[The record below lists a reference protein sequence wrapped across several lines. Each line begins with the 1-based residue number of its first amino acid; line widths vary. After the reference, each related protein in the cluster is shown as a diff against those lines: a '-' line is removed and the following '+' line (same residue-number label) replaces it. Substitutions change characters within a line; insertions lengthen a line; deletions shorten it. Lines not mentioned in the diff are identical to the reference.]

1 MLKPS
6 WPIIRR
12 LTTPPT
18 THRRLLRALST
29 QLLYEDVDD
38 RNDGALAAPSARS
51 MQHGSMVHAHVAGT
65 DGMARHEQQSHQHA
79 ATAMRYARLPYAEC
93 TATAFVSLSAQLHAF
108 FDLSELTRAGGWD
121 ARERTSMLGPGAR
134 V

>member
-1 MLKPS
+1 
-6 WPIIRR
+6 
-12 LTTPPT
+12 
-18 THRRLLRALST
+18 
-29 QLLYEDVDD
+29 
-38 RNDGALAAPSARS
+38 
-51 MQHGSMVHAHVAGT
+51 MQHGPMVHAHVAGT

-79 ATAMRYARLPYAEC
+79 ATAMQYNARLPYAEC

-108 FDLSELTRAGGWD
+108 FDLSEFTRAGGWG